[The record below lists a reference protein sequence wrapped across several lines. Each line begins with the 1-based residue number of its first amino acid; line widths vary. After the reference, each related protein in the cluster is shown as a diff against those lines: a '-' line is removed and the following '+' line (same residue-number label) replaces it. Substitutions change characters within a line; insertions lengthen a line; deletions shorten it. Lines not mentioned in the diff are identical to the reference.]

1 MLQKIKAPSSLTS
14 KKSLDGNPI
23 DFYMGIKASEDKSY
37 FNSLK
42 IIFKILHN
50 KEIFDLNDLE
60 VFLIL
65 KILLDLDL
73 QEAFKSLS
81 IEIISLVLPFI

>member
-1 MLQKIKAPSSLTS
+1 MKHL
-14 KKSLDGNPI
+14 NI
-23 DFYMGIKASEDKSY
+23 DFLKLIK
-37 FNSLK
+37 
-42 IIFKILHN
+42 IFIFCNITYSSNIFLLSQRFHN

-81 IEIISLVLPFI
+81 IEFLLYRT